1 MDRKHYEPEHIA
13 FGEAV
18 RAFIDKEMVPN
29 FLEWEQ
35 IGSDPRKQ
43 FKVAGKKVLV
53 DMTVPQQSN
62 GRSITNFR
70 FNQAMNEQ
78 MATYAGV
85 TGAG

>member
-35 IGSDPRKQ
+35 IGSAPAGAVPGGRPERLPRHGC
-43 FKVAGKKVLV
+43 A
-53 DMTVPQQSN
+53 
-62 GRSITNFR
+62 
-70 FNQAMNEQ
+70 
-78 MATYAGV
+78 
-85 TGAG
+85 